1 VRGDAG
7 EITELEIFRCPRFK
21 EVWAELVPH
30 VGEGKLKK
38 LQRLCLNDNLLTE
51 LPPEIPQMTTLH
63 YLDLGKNRLTE
74 LPDSLGQMQALKNLW
89 LQSNRL
95 TALPDSLSQLQA
107 LERLYLGGNRLTAL
121 PESLGQLGALKK
133 LYLGGNRLTA
143 LPESLGQLGALERL
157 ELNGNQLRALP
168 ERLGQLGALK
178 VLELNGN
185 QLTAL
190 PERLGQLGALKSLE
204 LQGNQ
209 LTALPENFGQLQ
221 ALQELYLH
229 ENQLRALPDSLGQ
242 MGALKR
248 LLLWGNPLRALP
260 GSCRNL
266 ATTLTLLSL
275 GDCANLLERGEGD
288 TLGRRELRACF
299 GDRVVLPQEAPQGP
313 LIPVTKEAVYARL
326 DAQTPHINR
335 RTLAACLPPSLHIL
349 PLSPEEA
356 VALGERMAAFVGA
369 HGDSQTLWGASSL
382 DTAGDLATLV
392 ERVQGY
398 IAHLFGASTPH
409 PRPWMAPNAAVRA
422 HQQRLV
428 SGVLRHVAEQVEDIQ
443 KLETE
448 GDKAGA
454 AAKRHDLLAL
464 VIPVCQGIVHCPEG
478 QTANFDYV
486 QAALQGQALVL
497 DGEEGEAFEKAIGEA
512 LALWKQ
518 EIFRLTFAPGAGSQ
532 NVHVLGFWWTRLQ
545 DELGLGPSPQSTSLG
560 TMGRDPFLGH
570 EGNALQAFYQKLTPG
585 ALIRWVKAFVNDKPA
600 HVNAC
605 VAYLIHRQRLPE
617 GTREVLLSAGPIP
630 GESLSAEAREA
641 REAREAFRE
650 TSRVAEAF
658 FVLAQGPYGDVF
670 MARLKPEGAQAILT
684 LLELLAAP
692 EDLAPDPA
700 PDPAPGPQAGD
711 S

>member
-1 VRGDAG
+1 MSVKNHYPTGKFFRRWVEGMLAASLLVSNVAHSYRLYLNAPEDVEAWSVRGDAG

-51 LPPEIPQMTTLH
+51 LPPEIPQMTALH

-95 TALPDSLSQLQA
+95 TALP
-107 LERLYLGGNRLTAL
+107 
-121 PESLGQLGALKK
+121 
-133 LYLGGNRLTA
+133 
-143 LPESLGQLGALERL
+143 ESLGQLGALER
-157 ELNGNQLRALP
+157 
-168 ERLGQLGALK
+168 
-178 VLELNGN
+178 LELNGN

-266 ATTLTLLSL
+266 ATTLNLLSL
-275 GDCANLLERGEGD
+275 RDCANLLERGEGD

-313 LIPVTKEAVYARL
+313 LMPVTKEAVYARL
-326 DAQTPHINR
+326 DAQTSHINR
-335 RTLAACLPPSLHIL
+335 RMLAACLPPSLHIL
-349 PLSPEEA
+349 PLSPDEA
-356 VALGERMAAFVGA
+356 VALGERMATFVGA
-369 HGDSQTLWGASSL
+369 HGDPQTLWGASSSL

-454 AAKRHDLLAL
+454 DAKRHDLLAF
-464 VIPVCQGIVHCPEG
+464 VTPVCQGIVHCPEG

-486 QAALQGQALVL
+486 QAALQGQALEL
-497 DGEEGEAFEKAIGEA
+497 DGEEGEAFEKAIREA

-518 EIFRLTFAPGAGSQ
+518 DIFRLTFAPGAGSQ
-532 NVHVLGFWWTRLQ
+532 NVHVLGSWWTHLQ

-560 TMGRDPFLGH
+560 TMGQDPFLGH

-585 ALIRWVKAFVNDKPA
+585 ALIRWVDAFLNDKPT

-630 GESLSAEAREA
+630 EESLSEEAREA
-641 REAREAFRE
+641 RQTSRE
-650 TSRVAEAF
+650 TFRVAEAF

-670 MARLKPEGAQAILT
+670 MEGLKPEGAHAILT

-700 PDPAPGPQAGD
+700 PDPAPAPQAGD